1 MLDLAALV
9 AGTENTFVGLLS
21 GRYTGGTDHPDYN
34 CGFGSR
40 TLYAC
45 TTGERNVAMG
55 AYALNALTTAAD
67 NVAIGYGALQT
78 TNNTRNL
85 GIGYRALTAQSGSSD
100 NIAIGYDALVRQTTG
115 ANGNIAIGNY
125 AGRAVVSSAS
135 TSQLLAI

>member
-1 MLDLAALV
+1 MKKIDYPEYTEKGVRYMMCSSHYHMKCNCGEYVAVGDEAGAALIS
-9 AGTENTFVGLLS
+9 GTENTFMGFLS
-21 GRYTGGTDHPDYN
+21 GRYTGNADHPDYN
-34 CGFGSR
+34 SGFGSR

-85 GIGYRALTAQSGSSD
+85 GIG
-100 NIAIGYDALVRQTTG
+100 
-115 ANGNIAIGNY
+115 
-125 AGRAVVSSAS
+125 
-135 TSQLLAI
+135 